1 MSEMSI
7 GEVAAR
13 TGIPASTLRYYEQ
26 IGLLPVPR
34 RENGQR
40 RYGPEVLRLL
50 ALIQVA
56 KQASFSLTE
65 IRNLLETESPV
76 AEGWRAIAAAENGRS
91 RCHDRTRQSDQGHAR
106 RGHGL
111 HLHRSRKLRSG
122 CRILS
127 GGWATN
133 SRAALLLTSP
143 PGPRTRSAKCADSCR
158 ERRGTLPASLERRS
172 SAT

>member
-26 IGLLPVPR
+26 IGLLPAPR
-34 RENGQR
+34 RENSQR

-65 IRNLLETESPV
+65 IRDLLVMESPV
-76 AEGWRAIAAAENGRS
+76 AEGWRAIAARKMAEADAMIERAN
-91 RCHDRTRQSDQGHAR
+91 QI
-106 RGHGL
+106 
-111 HLHRSRKLRSG
+111 K
-122 CRILS
+122 
-127 GGWATN
+127 ATLV
-133 SRAALLLTSP
+133 AGMACTCTDLE
-143 PGPRTRSAKCADSCR
+143 SCDLAV
-158 ERRGTLPASLERRS
+158 GF
-172 SAT
+172 